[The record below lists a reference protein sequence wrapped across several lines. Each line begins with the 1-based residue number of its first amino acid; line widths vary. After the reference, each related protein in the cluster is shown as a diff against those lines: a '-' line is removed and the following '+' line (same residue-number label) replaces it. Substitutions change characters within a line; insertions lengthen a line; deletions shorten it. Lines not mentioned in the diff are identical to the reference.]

1 MPSMSAEAW
10 PGMLGEPQFP
20 IVQRKNAAV
29 IEVTGDLDIANAGQF
44 EAAFER
50 ALTGDPEHVVI
61 SLMRATYFDSIGV
74 HSLFRFAE
82 RLKTTRRRL
91 MIVAPAGT
99 TSRRVLEIAGVAA
112 VYPMFESVDLAIA
125 SLTRR
130 EPAGGPG

>member
-1 MPSMSAEAW
+1 
-10 PGMLGEPQFP
+10 MLGDPLFP
-20 IVQRKNAAV
+20 TMQQGNAAV

-61 SLMRATYFDSIGV
+61 SLLRATYFDSIGV
-74 HSLFRFAE
+74 HSLLRFAE

-112 VYPMFESVDLAIA
+112 ACPLFDSVDLAIA
-125 SLTRR
+125 SLTRHD
-130 EPAGGPG
+130 PAGGTGS